1 MSPAWCVTALLC
13 GSSIA
18 AAADSEVLSLEAQI
32 PLGTVRGRI
41 DHIAIDVARQRL
53 FVAELGNDSLGLVD
67 LRVGRTLTTVTGLH
81 EPQGVGYV
89 PSTDTIWV
97 ANGGDGTLR
106 LYRGEDGR
114 SDGILPVGTDADNV
128 RVDAQGSRVYVGYG
142 SGGVAIFDA
151 VTRERLATI
160 ALGAHPE
167 GLELDEVARH
177 LYVNVPGARHI
188 AVIDLSAG
196 RQSAAWAMSDSPAAN
211 FPLAIDREGQRLLVG
226 YRSPA
231 MLIVHDLRNGA
242 ALRKLPIC
250 GDTDDIAWDAERQLA
265 YAACGEGF
273 IDVIDLGRSR
283 AQRVARIPTVKGAR
297 TSLYSQEL
305 DRLYIAV
312 RATGQLPAAIW
323 VFRPGCS

>member
-1 MSPAWCVTALLC
+1 MSAAWFVTALLC
-13 GSSIA
+13 GSSMA
-18 AAADSEVLSLEAQI
+18 AAADSDVLTLEARI
-32 PLGTVRGRI
+32 LLGKVRGRI
-41 DHIAIDVARQRL
+41 DHIAIDVVRQRL
-53 FVAELGNDSLGLVD
+53 VVAELGNDSLGVVD
-67 LRVGRTLTTVTGLH
+67 LRAGHTLTTVTGLH

-89 PSTDTIWV
+89 PSTDTVWV

-106 LYRGEDGR
+106 LYRGEDMR
-114 SDGILPVGTDADNV
+114 PDATLPLGEDADNV
-128 RVDAQGSRVYVGYG
+128 RVDAHASRVYVGYG
-142 SGGVAIFDA
+142 SGIAIFDA
-151 VTRERLATI
+151 VTRKRLATI

-167 GLELDEVARH
+167 GFQLDEIARR

-231 MLIVHDLRNGA
+231 MLIIYDLRSGA
-242 ALRKLPIC
+242 ALKNLPTC
-250 GDTDDIAWDAERQLA
+250 GDTDDIAWVAERQLA

-297 TSLYSQEL
+297 TSLYSLEL

-323 VFRPGCS
+323 VFRPGRS